1 MRGNIFYWKCDNPL
15 PAQEQKHLYLQS
27 KYDGAMEQTAREILT
42 EFFGSAPDALKV
54 LGAEG
59 NHFIYLGEKAGRKI
73 LLRTDDGRTPDDYLA
88 VESRVME
95 LVRRNGV
102 PAPEV
107 YRTDVSLSR
116 FPVRFQLMEF
126 VAFPSLAALDKA
138 GTLNRAVI
146 ARECGATLARLHAI
160 RMNGY
165 GFFRTG
171 PDGELCGLDQSP
183 AAYFNKRLDEHLTYL
198 ETRRLADT
206 ERARALLRRGL
217 PLLDGVPGV
226 LLHRDFAFWNLL
238 GTPEKIV
245 AVIDWDDAVSGDPA
259 DDFGILNC
267 FHEKEFMETALA
279 AYGEIRPTGESFRAR
294 VALHTLRNMLWK
306 TVIRHRLG
314 YFGQG
319 EDFFLSRNELGISMK
334 EYTLR
339 KLSGT
344 MDELERVL

>member
-1 MRGNIFYWKCDNPL
+1 MRENIFYWKCDNPL
-15 PAQEQKHLYLQS
+15 PATEQKHLYLES
-27 KYDGAMEQTAREILT
+27 KYDGAMERTAREILT
-42 EFFGSAPDALKV
+42 EFFGSAPDTLRV

-59 NHFIYLGEKAGRKI
+59 NHFIYLGEKAGKKI

-95 LVRRNGV
+95 LVRRYGV

-107 YRTDVSLSR
+107 CRTDVSLVR

-126 VAFPSLAALDKA
+126 VDSPSLAALDKA
-138 GTLNRAVI
+138 GTLNREAI
-146 ARECGATLARLHAI
+146 ARECGVILARLHAI
-160 RMNGY
+160 RMSGY
-165 GFFRTG
+165 GFFRIG
-171 PDGELCGLDQSP
+171 PDGELRGLDASP
-183 AAYFNKRLDEHLTYL
+183 AAYFNKRLNDHLTYL
-198 ETRRLADT
+198 AEHRLADT
-206 ERARALLRRGL
+206 ERAKSLIIKAL
-217 PLLDGVPGV
+217 PLLDGIPGS

-267 FHEKEFMETALA
+267 FHEKEFIEAALA
-279 AYGEIRPTGESFRAR
+279 AYHENRPEEANFRAR
-294 VALHTLRNMLWK
+294 IALHTLRNMLWK

-314 YFGQG
+314 YFSQG
-319 EDFFLSRNELGISMK
+319 GDFFLSRNELGIPMK

-339 KLSGT
+339 KLSGA
-344 MDELERVL
+344 MDELEKAL